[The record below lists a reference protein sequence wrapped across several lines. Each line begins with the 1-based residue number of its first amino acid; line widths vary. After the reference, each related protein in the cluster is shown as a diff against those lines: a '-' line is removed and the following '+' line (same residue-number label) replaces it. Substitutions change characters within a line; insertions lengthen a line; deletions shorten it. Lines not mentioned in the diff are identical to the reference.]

1 VFQRA
6 QQLWPR
12 VLSAAPLLLALSI
25 IGRLAWDFL
34 LPNGLNVVDLHVYV
48 DGSATLL
55 HHRLYDFTYTENTP
69 DFALP
74 FTYPPFAALVFFPLH
89 FLPFSL
95 VAVVWLLATVAA
107 LYAVIR
113 ICLELMLGSDARDPK
128 WRGLAVFW
136 TVLGM
141 WTEPVRTTIDFGQV
155 NVFLMLAC
163 LVAVRTRRWWW
174 SGLLIGFAAGIK
186 LVPAFTGLYFLA
198 RGRWAAAVCSGA
210 VFLVTVGLSF
220 LLIGTEANRYFG
232 TLIGDA
238 SRIGPVGSV
247 WNQSLRGALSRIAGH
262 DVKSGPVWLVGI
274 VAILVLAVL
283 AWRGLDRDDRL
294 GTLVIVQLFGLMASP
309 ISWMHHWVWVLPM
322 LLWLIHGPVRIRPGM
337 RWVAGYWLVNVII
350 GTAQVMSIWQV
361 SMWLIPRPWYLAWL
375 GGVDTFGV
383 LLVYGWLVW
392 SGLRRRRDRGEV
404 AAAAIVADGKLLL
417 AQRTRPA
424 ELAGKWELPGGKVE
438 PGETPQDALS
448 RELREEL
455 GVRAVV
461 GPRLGDDVPLPGG
474 RRVLRAYLAWIRA
487 GVPAALDHADLRWVD
502 ADELMTLDLV
512 PHDRVWLDD
521 LRDLLSPAGARPA
534 PDPS

>member
-1 VFQRA
+1 MFPRA

-12 VLSAAPLLLALSI
+12 VRGAAPLLLALSI
-25 IGRLAWDFL
+25 LARLAWDFGW
-34 LPNGLNVVDLHVYV
+34 PNGLNVVDLHVYV
-48 DGSATLL
+48 EGSATLL
-55 HHRLYDFTYTENTP
+55 HHRLYDFTYTRNTP

-89 FLPFSL
+89 YLPFDL
-95 VAVVWLLATVAA
+95 VAVVWLLGTVAA

-113 ICLELMLGSDARDPK
+113 ICMDLIGINAHAPA
-128 WRGLAVFW
+128 WRNVAVFW

-155 NVFLMLAC
+155 NVFLMLVC
-163 LVAVRTRRWWW
+163 LLAVRTRRWWW
-174 SGLLIGFAAGIK
+174 SGLLIGFAAGVK

-198 RGRWAAAVCSGA
+198 RRRWAAAAGSG
-210 VFLVTVGLSF
+210 VMFLLTVGLSF

-247 WNQSLRGALSRIAGH
+247 WNQSLRGALSRIAGY
-262 DVKSGPVWLVGI
+262 DVKSGPVWLIGI

-283 AWRGLDRDDRL
+283 AWRVLERDDRL
-294 GTLVIVQLFGLMASP
+294 GTLIIVQLFGLMASP

-322 LLWLIHGPVRIRPGM
+322 LLWMIHGPVRTWPGM
-337 RWVAGYWLVNVII
+337 RWVAGYWLVNVVI
-350 GTAQVMSIWQV
+350 GVSQVMALWQV

-383 LLVYGWLVW
+383 LLVFGWLVW
-392 SGLRRRRDRGEV
+392 CGLRRRRGEV
-404 AAAAIVADGKLLL
+404 AAAAIVVDGKLLL

-455 GVRAVV
+455 GVDAVV
-461 GPRLGDDVPLPGG
+461 GARVGEDVMLPGG
-474 RRVLRAYLAWIRA
+474 RRVLRAYRATIAA
-487 GVPAALDHADLRWVD
+487 GVPSALDHADLRWV
-502 ADELMTLDLV
+502 AAHELDSLDLV
-512 PHDRVWLDD
+512 PHDRVWLAD
-521 LRDLLSPAGARPA
+521 LRDLLAASY
-534 PDPS
+534 S